1 MPQPAAAAPGR
12 TRRGASRPG
21 GRPTTLPVDVGAAL
35 DLLAPRQRAI
45 IALRFLDDQSVADV
59 AQALGVTD
67 GTVKSQ
73 TAKALATLRTHLP
86 TLVLIEES
94 R

>member
-1 MPQPAAAAPGR
+1 MLFGGVPRSSRSSR
-12 TRRGASRPG
+12 TKPPRSTS
-21 GRPTTLPVDVGAAL
+21 GRPELLCTRSAL
-35 DLLAPRQRAI
+35 I